1 MPDQFVRQL
10 TMLHAVPRHPRKIT
24 TRELLRVLEEQGHV
38 VTQRTVQRDLNT
50 LAEYFPD
57 LETDGNR
64 DMAGW
69 SWRRSSLKDFPSLD
83 TPMAMTFVL
92 AQRFLKPLM
101 PPAILGQ
108 LQPYFDAAH
117 RQLSALNRPGFA
129 SWSDKVRV
137 LPRTQP
143 LIPAAILPEVVD
155 LIYQALLEHRQFR
168 GRYRRR
174 DRDVAEYV
182 FNPLGLV
189 VRDSVIYLVATL
201 WDYEDPLHFALHRFL
216 HGEQLETPATIPT
229 GFSLDAYLSTGTF
242 QYPADDTATIPLVM
256 RIGED
261 AALHLEETPL
271 SGDQTLTPD
280 EPGWVRLTATV
291 QDSQQLRWW
300 LLGFGSQVE
309 VLEPEELRN
318 WFKEQVMGLAGLYA

>member
-24 TRELLRVLEEQGHV
+24 TRELQRVLEEQGHV

-117 RQLSALNRPGFA
+117 RQLSALNQG
-129 SWSDKVRV
+129 KRV
-137 LPRTQP
+137 
-143 LIPAAILPEVVD
+143 I
-155 LIYQALLEHRQFR
+155 
-168 GRYRRR
+168 
-174 DRDVAEYV
+174 
-182 FNPLGLV
+182 
-189 VRDSVIYLVATL
+189 
-201 WDYEDPLHFALHRFL
+201 
-216 HGEQLETPATIPT
+216 
-229 GFSLDAYLSTGTF
+229 
-242 QYPADDTATIPLVM
+242 
-256 RIGED
+256 
-261 AALHLEETPL
+261 
-271 SGDQTLTPD
+271 
-280 EPGWVRLTATV
+280 
-291 QDSQQLRWW
+291 
-300 LLGFGSQVE
+300 
-309 VLEPEELRN
+309 
-318 WFKEQVMGLAGLYA
+318 